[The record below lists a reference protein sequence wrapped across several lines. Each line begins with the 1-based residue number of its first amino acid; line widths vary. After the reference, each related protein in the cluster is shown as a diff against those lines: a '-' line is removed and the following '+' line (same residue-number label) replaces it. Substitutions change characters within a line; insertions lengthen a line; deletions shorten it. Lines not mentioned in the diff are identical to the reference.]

1 MEGITIEGTHGWGL
15 RMRLFM
21 DEGNANDGL
30 YGEFE
35 MCLSVHVIQVVFVLN
50 DCILV
55 LLEICRV
62 SSTMHIHFCCL
73 SRLYYIMFTTLL
85 FFFLYVCVP

>member
-1 MEGITIEGTHGWGL
+1 
-15 RMRLFM
+15 M

-35 MCLSVHVIQVVFVLN
+35 MYLSVHVVQVVFVLN

-73 SRLYYIMFTTLL
+73 SRLYDIMFTTLL
-85 FFFLYVCVP
+85 FFFLYVCVPLLVASLA